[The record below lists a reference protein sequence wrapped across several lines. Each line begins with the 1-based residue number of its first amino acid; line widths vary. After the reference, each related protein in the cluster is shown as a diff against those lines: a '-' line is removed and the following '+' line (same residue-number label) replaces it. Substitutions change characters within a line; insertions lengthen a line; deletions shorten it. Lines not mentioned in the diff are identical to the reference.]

1 MYAVVAERSA
11 PHDPLAGLRTGE
23 WPEPSARAG
32 WTTVSVRAAALNHHD
47 LWTLRGVA
55 VQPGQLPVILGSDAA
70 GVDEEGNAVIVYPV
84 IGDPLAGGGD
94 ETMDPAVQFLSV
106 HHPGTLAERV
116 SVPVRCLVPK
126 PAELS
131 FTEAACLPGAWLTAY
146 RMLFEKSGAEPGATI
161 LVQGGGGGVG
171 TALVSLGRAAGYR
184 VWAVSRSGAKRD
196 RLAGLGAELV
206 LAPGERLPHKVD
218 AVLDTVGEATW
229 AHSLKALRTG
239 GRLVISGATTGG
251 FPPADLGRIFAN
263 QLSVVGSTMGT
274 AAQLARLAA
283 FCVRTG
289 VRPVVDRVLPL
300 GEARAGLAAMGA
312 GDLFGKVVFTV

>member
-1 MYAVVAERSA
+1 MYAVVAERSV
-11 PHDPLAGLRTGE
+11 PDDPLSGLRTGE
-23 WPEPSARAG
+23 WPEPPRREG

-47 LWTLRGVA
+47 LWTLLGVA
-55 VQPGQLPVILGSDAA
+55 VLPGQLPVVLGSDAA
-70 GVDEEGNAVIVYPV
+70 GTDEDGNEVIVYPV

-94 ETMDPAVQFLSV
+94 ETRDPAVQFLSV
-106 HHPGTLAERV
+106 QQPGTLAEKV
-116 SVPVRCLVPK
+116 AVPRRCLVPK
-126 PAELS
+126 PAGIS
-131 FTEAACLPGAWLTAY
+131 FTDAACLPGAWLTAY
-146 RMLFEKSGAEPGATI
+146 RMLFEKSGAEPGSVV
-161 LVQGGGGGVG
+161 LVQGAGGGVG

-184 VWAVSRSGAKRD
+184 VWAVSRSADKRR
-196 RLAGLGAELV
+196 RLEELGAEQV
-206 LAPGERLPHKVD
+206 FAPGARLPHKVD

-239 GRLVISGATTGG
+239 GRLVVSGATTGG

-274 AAQLARLAA
+274 AEQLARLAA

-300 GEARAGLAAMGA
+300 SEVRAGLAALHSGEV
-312 GDLFGKVVFTV
+312 FGKIVFTL